1 MVDADD
7 ADGTEVDSHAQQQQ
21 QQQQQPVQNG
31 HHSSSSADAA
41 DAAQQQEAAAVNG
54 TADQQ
59 QQEAQQQHGDAAD
72 ANGTTGNSSKA
83 ANGTAAGD
91 AGDAAAG
98 SSKPEVL
105 VYESRVLQSVEDL
118 VTAHAVVVDF
128 GNACWTYKHF
138 TDDIQTRQYRCGM
151 ARRPTYRTCKQQVLA
166 QGSSAVFVTLHC
178 AGVSF

>member
-7 ADGTEVDSHAQQQQ
+7 ADTAEVDSHAQQQQ
-21 QQQQQPVQNG
+21 QPMQNG
-31 HHSSSSADAA
+31 QHHSSSSTDAA
-41 DAAQQQEAAAVNG
+41 EAAQQQEAAAAANG
-54 TADQQ
+54 STEQQ
-59 QQEAQQQHGDAAD
+59 QQEAQQPAQQQQHGDAAD
-72 ANGTTGNSSKA
+72 ANGTVGNSSEA
-83 ANGTAAGD
+83 ANGASAGD

-138 TDDIQTRQYRCGM
+138 TDDIQTRQYRCGRG
-151 ARRPTYRTCKQQVLA
+151 RR
-166 QGSSAVFVTLHC
+166 SSCWGADCRWQDVTAV
-178 AGVSF
+178 A